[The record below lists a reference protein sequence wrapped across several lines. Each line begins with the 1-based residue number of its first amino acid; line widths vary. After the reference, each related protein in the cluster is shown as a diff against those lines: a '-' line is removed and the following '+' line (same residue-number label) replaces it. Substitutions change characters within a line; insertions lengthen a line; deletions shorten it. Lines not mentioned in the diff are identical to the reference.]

1 MLKVY
6 GSQNKLGMYG
16 KTQALKVFYL
26 CLRCISWAD
35 GIENELVEKNSS
47 LQRFHKLFTGM
58 Y

>member
-6 GSQNKLGMYG
+6 GSQNKLGMHG

-35 GIENELVEKNSS
+35 GIDNELVEKCLNST
-47 LQRFHKLFTGM
+47 FN
-58 Y
+58 